1 MPNTKTD
8 HDRTEI
14 LARILEQC
22 KQPTA
27 KTRIIHKT
35 NTSYLTG
42 LMFISHLQK
51 IGMLN
56 LDHDSKK
63 YETTE
68 KGSEYLKNYSELRKL
83 LTR

>member
-1 MPNTKTD
+1 M
-8 HDRTEI
+8 
-14 LARILEQC
+14 
-22 KQPTA
+22 
-27 KTRIIHKT
+27 
-35 NTSYLTG
+35 SYLTG

-68 KGSEYLKNYSELRKL
+68 KGSEYLKNYSELQRL
-83 LTR
+83 LKR